1 MQAKDIMTR
10 DVATVSPSANV
21 REIAKLMASK
31 RLSGLPVVTSD
42 GRPVGMLTASDLLA
56 FAAFKRRAVVN
67 GGCVVAVDGLQIPIW
82 ADDKTIATLTALMMR
97 ASADPNLVIPSW
109 KARDGTFFE
118 LNAGD
123 IATLANGLFAF
134 IQTAFDV
141 EGAVAADIAAENI
154 TTLEEIEAADW
165 PSND

>member
-1 MQAKDIMTR
+1 MRVAYCKNGVV
-10 DVATVSPSANV
+10 VATHDDSQNISASV
-21 REIAKLMASK
+21 YGEGVIAVPIASAVA
-31 RLSGLPVVTSD
+31 GNPMPD
-42 GRPVGMLTASDLLA
+42 LTASDLLA